1 MLFTT
6 GGGSLGGTLALTLD
20 TSQNA
25 TFAKAVTTTDSL
37 IVANRSVTSST
48 TNYENVL
55 RVKGKNNYSD
65 GTTWYGTYGQIL
77 LHADTNMTGSA
88 KRYLIT
94 NALNNRDFAIV
105 RSTDG
110 NTDPVVN
117 STSTGVNSGTA
128 DFIISH
134 DTGNATFAGDVILG
148 TNAYAKKIYRNTP
161 TISSSSYT
169 TVATVNGSSLGS
181 AIRMTVMG
189 TSGNVVLANIAEIIV
204 NHSTDILIK
213 TTNSFYS
220 RLFIKITSN
229 NNEDFAIELKRS
241 GDTNDTGI
249 QLEIEPLNDE
259 EVTFTNSHS
268 FSGATLEHESLYG
281 EVTSHTD
288 TAGNSYHKS
297 MRNNQKLKF
306 GNSGQFDLYHNGSNG
321 FIENDTGD
329 LTIDNQG
336 DDLILKAADDALLY
350 VQGSDIAIQAI
361 GNGKVGLRYNNVE
374 KLETTSDGVSITGNT
389 IIDGTPF
396 HTGATVFDVQGDD
409 GQLFSVTN
417 SLSGD
422 LFSVSD
428 VSGVPILNINSSGA
442 ITLDGYIPYGN
453 KLNFGS
459 IGSGLEI
466 YSDSGS
472 NSYIAETVNAGS
484 LVIN

>member
-1 MLFTT
+1 
-6 GGGSLGGTLALTLD
+6 
-20 TSQNA
+20 
-25 TFAKAVTTTDSL
+25 
-37 IVANRSVTSST
+37 
-48 TNYENVL
+48 
-55 RVKGKNNYSD
+55 
-65 GTTWYGTYGQIL
+65 
-77 LHADTNMTGSA
+77 
-88 KRYLIT
+88 
-94 NALNNRDFAIV
+94 
-105 RSTDG
+105 
-110 NTDPVVN
+110 
-117 STSTGVNSGTA
+117 
-128 DFIISH
+128 
-134 DTGNATFAGDVILG
+134 
-148 TNAYAKKIYRNTP
+148 
-161 TISSSSYT
+161 
-169 TVATVNGSSLGS
+169 
-181 AIRMTVMG
+181 MTVMG

-241 GDTNDTGI
+241 GATNNTDI

-374 KLETTSDGVSITGNT
+374 KFETTSDGVSITGDT
-389 IIDGTPF
+389 IIDGTSF
-396 HTGATVFDVQGDD
+396 SAGATVFDVQGSQ

-417 SLSGD
+417 SLTGD

-428 VSGVPILNINSSGA
+428 VSGVPILNVNSSGA
-442 ITLDGYIPYGN
+442 VDVDGTFTSSGDVVAYSDERLKTDVQTLDGSKVYNMRGVSFTKDNKKGSGVIAQELEKIAPELVNNDSEFKAVAYGN
-453 KLNFGS
+453 ITGYLIEAIKELKA
-459 IGSGLEI
+459 EI
-466 YSDSGS
+466 EELKS
-472 NSYIAETVNAGS
+472 NKCNC
-484 LVIN
+484 NK